1 MKDFYIEV
9 ETNCSIKI
17 GHYIEANDA
26 MEARRMLQ
34 DEIDSSDYMLEDL
47 VKGGFDYGDFSHS
60 IIEIK
65 ETR

>member
-1 MKDFYIEV
+1 MKDF
-9 ETNCSIKI
+9 
-17 GHYIEANDA
+17 EANDA